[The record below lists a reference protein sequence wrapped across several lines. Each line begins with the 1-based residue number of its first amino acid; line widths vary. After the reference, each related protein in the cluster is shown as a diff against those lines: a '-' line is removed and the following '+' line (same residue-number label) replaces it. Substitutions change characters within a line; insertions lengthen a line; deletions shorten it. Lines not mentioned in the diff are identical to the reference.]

1 MHTQSLVQCL
11 ALLGVQ
17 EVFVLISSVT
27 NSIGV
32 EVTMCDNASTLYC
45 ALPHPNTL
53 EQSMEIL
60 EPLLNAP
67 RKVS

>member
-1 MHTQSLVQCL
+1 MHAQYVVQCL

-17 EVFVLISSVT
+17 EVLVLISSVT

-32 EVTMCDNASTLYC
+32 EETMYDNVSTLYP
-45 ALPHPNTL
+45 AFSHPNAL
-53 EQSMEIL
+53 EQSMETPG
-60 EPLLNAP
+60 PLLNAP